1 MAQALGVNRIVGR
14 SIGVA
19 KLVQRTYR
27 EVAIDPWATREA
39 AIVVAVVA
47 VAGGIGGLD
56 NGLGGFVIGLSW
68 AFVSWFLFTAFAWF
82 FGTQV
87 FRTPQTNATMGSL
100 LRTLGYAQAP
110 HVLAIFGSI
119 LVLGP
124 ILGFVG
130 FMWMLVASTFA
141 IRQVL
146 GLSTIRAVITI
157 AISGIA
163 YLIVIGL

>member
-1 MAQALGVNRIVGR
+1 MAQALSVNRILNR
-14 SIGVA
+14 STGTV

-27 EVAIDPWATREA
+27 EIAIDPRATKEA

-47 VAGGIGGLD
+47 VAGGIGGLN
-56 NGLGGFVIGLSW
+56 NGLAGFISGLTW
-68 AFVSWFLFTAFAWF
+68 AFVSWFLFTALAWF
-82 FGTQV
+82 FGTQI

-110 HVLAIFGSI
+110 HVLTIFGSVLI
-119 LVLGP
+119 LGP
-124 ILGFVG
+124 ILAFVG

-141 IRQVL
+141 VRQIL